1 MIHRNAIIEWGA
13 VAPWRELRFIE
24 QDLLLSRAL
33 TAIFDNEY
41 LRQRLAFRGGTA
53 MYKLYLSPPAR
64 YSEDIDLVQINAE
77 PIGEVLDHLKNALS
91 FLGLPRTTSKE
102 RNNTLIYRVEAE
114 EPQGTTLRLKIEINC
129 REHFSVYRH
138 ETLPFEIRN
147 QWFSGKCDIVTY
159 CFDELIGTKIRAL
172 YQRRKGRD
180 LFDLY
185 SALKSGRLNIE
196 VAIDC
201 YRKHMAFQSHRIP
214 TALEYAENLEE
225 KMNDEFFRIEVFP
238 FLTPGVEYDIE
249 GALSLVNK
257 EIIAMM

>member
-1 MIHRNAIIEWGA
+1 MIQRNAIIEWGA

-24 QDLLLSRAL
+24 QDLVLSRAL
-33 TAIFDNEY
+33 IAIYDNEH

-53 MYKLYLSPPAR
+53 MYKLYLNPPAR

-77 PIGEVLDHLKNALS
+77 PIGKVLDHLKDTLS

-102 RNNTLIYRVEAE
+102 RNNTLIYRIEAE
-114 EPQGTTLRLKIEINC
+114 EPKGTTLRLKIEINC
-129 REHFSVYRH
+129 REHFSFYRQ
-138 ETLPFEIRN
+138 ETLPFEMRN

-180 LFDLY
+180 LFDLFT
-185 SALKSGRLNIE
+185 ALKSGRLNTK

-201 YRKHMAFQSHRIP
+201 YRKYMAFQGHRIP
-214 TALEYAENLEE
+214 TAIEYAKNLEE
-225 KMNDEFFRIEVFP
+225 KIGDENFRIEVYP
-238 FLTPGVEYDIE
+238 FLSPGIEYDIDE
-249 GALSLVNK
+249 AFSLVNK
-257 EIIAMM
+257 EIVAMM